1 MVVANWSTIN
11 AASQVVGGVGVLS
24 RDLCLS
30 RSCFHLENNSM
41 PRPSA
46 PHLLPISSTPNG
58 RASASTEHPGA
69 GQYQEASER
78 LQKLQ
83 PAGTTTAEIANELN
97 NLLAVIIGNAELL
110 KEVPDSP
117 KLTRYMSDY
126 ILNAAERGADLAQRL
141 QVLSRH

>member
-1 MVVANWSTIN
+1 MP
-11 AASQVVGGVGVLS
+11 QS
-24 RDLCLS
+24 R
-30 RSCFHLENNSM
+30 
-41 PRPSA
+41 A
-46 PHLLPISSTPNG
+46 PHPLPTSSFSRGCAADAAG
-58 RASASTEHPGA
+58 RESTSKCE
-69 GQYQEASER
+69 EASER
-78 LQKLQ
+78 LQMLQ
-83 PAGTTTAEIANELN
+83 PAGTATAEIANELN

>member
-1 MVVANWSTIN
+1 
-11 AASQVVGGVGVLS
+11 
-24 RDLCLS
+24 
-30 RSCFHLENNSM
+30 M

-46 PHLLPISSTPNG
+46 PHLLLISSTPTG
-58 RASASTEHPGA
+58 RASDAPEHPGA
-69 GQYQEASER
+69 DEYEASER

-83 PAGTTTAEIANELN
+83 PAGSTTAEIANELN

-110 KEVPDSP
+110 KEVPGSP

-126 ILNAAERGADLAQRL
+126 ILNAAERGAELAQRL